1 MSTEA
6 KKTKDAADLRDLLTG
21 MEEEIEIAAVT
32 NEIHL
37 ETEGKLRRERDYAES
52 VIDTVHEPLLVLDRD
67 LRVENASR
75 SFYETFGV
83 TDQATI
89 GEFLY
94 DLGNGE
100 WNIPALRH
108 LLENVL
114 PQRSTFRDFEVT
126 HDFPSLGR
134 RVMLLNGRTLLRPTD
149 DLQRVLLAIEDV
161 TERKR
166 IQDDLLR
173 SNEELQR
180 FSYIAAHDLRSPAN
194 TALRS
199 LQLLA
204 RRLTGKLD
212 QEESSILAD
221 AVESIKRLSALMQ
234 DLLALNDAGIAPQ
247 QPKLIPVREPLEIAL
262 ANLAH
267 HFAES
272 GATVTASELPTLMAD
287 RTQLA
292 MVFQNLIGNAIK
304 YRREEDLQIRIEVV
318 REGPIW
324 RFAVSDNGQGFEPQY
339 ASRIFEPFKRLHGL
353 KVPGSGI
360 GLATC
365 KRTIERFGGT
375 IWADSIPGKGSTFYF
390 TLPALKEHS

>member
-1 MSTEA
+1 MESAVNNAMLA
-6 KKTKDAADLRDLLTG
+6 KLKTSFG
-21 MEEEIEIAAVT
+21 ESV
-32 NEIHL
+32 
-37 ETEGKLRRERDYAES
+37 DYAES

-75 SFYETFGV
+75 SFYDTFGV

-89 GEFLY
+89 GQFLY

-108 LLENVL
+108 LLESVL
-114 PQRSTFRDFEVT
+114 PQQSTFRDFEVT
-126 HDFPSLGR
+126 HDFPSLGH
-134 RVMLLNGRTLLRPTD
+134 RVMLLNGRTLLRPTAGT
-149 DLQRVLLAIEDV
+149 QRVLLAIEDV

-166 IQDDLLR
+166 IQDDLVR

-180 FSYIAAHDLRSPAN
+180 FSYVAAHDLRSPAN

-212 QEESSILAD
+212 EEELSILAD
-221 AVESIKRLSALMQ
+221 AVESIQRLSALMQ

-247 QPKLIPVREPLEIAL
+247 QPKLMPFKEPLEIAL

-272 GATVTASELPTLMAD
+272 GATLTVSELPTLMAD
-287 RTQLA
+287 RTQL
-292 MVFQNLIGNAIK
+292 VRGQLRLLGLPPYLPEECFRHRVLQQAIPIFREH
-304 YRREEDLQIRIEVV
+304 RRVVV
-318 REGPIW
+318 R
-324 RFAVSDNGQGFEPQY
+324 QY
-339 ASRIFEPFKRLHGL
+339 SVRA
-353 KVPGSGI
+353 
-360 GLATC
+360 
-365 KRTIERFGGT
+365 
-375 IWADSIPGKGSTFYF
+375 
-390 TLPALKEHS
+390 

>member
-1 MSTEA
+1 MSTES
-6 KKTKDAADLRDLLTG
+6 KKTRDAGFQDLLTG
-21 MEEEIEIAAVT
+21 MDEEIEIAAVT
-32 NEIHL
+32 NENHA
-37 ETEGKLRRERDYAES
+37 ETEDKLRRERDYAES

-75 SFYETFGV
+75 SFYDTFGV

-89 GEFLY
+89 GQFLY

-108 LLENVL
+108 LLGSVL
-114 PQRSTFRDFEVT
+114 PEQSTFRDFEVT
-126 HDFPSLGR
+126 HDFPSLGH
-134 RVMLLNGRTLLRPTD
+134 RVMLLNGRTLLRPTAD
-149 DLQRVLLAIEDV
+149 AQRVLLAIEDV

-166 IQDDLLR
+166 IQDDLVR

-180 FSYIAAHDLRSPAN
+180 FSYAAAHDLRSPAN

-199 LQLLA
+199 LQLLT

-212 QEESSILAD
+212 EEESSILAD
-221 AVESIKRLSALMQ
+221 VVESIQRLSALMR

-247 QPKLIPVREPLEIAL
+247 QPKLISVKEPLEIAL

-267 HFAES
+267 HFAECN
-272 GATVTASELPTLMAD
+272 ATVTVSELPTLMAD

-292 MVFQNLIGNAIK
+292 MVLQNLIGNAIK
-304 YRREEDLQIRIEVV
+304 YRREEDLQIGIEVV
-318 REGPIW
+318 RERRTW
-324 RFAVSDNGQGFEPQY
+324 CFAISDNGQGFEPEY

-375 IWADSIPGKGSTFYF
+375 IWADSIPGKGPTFYF
-390 TLPALKEHS
+390 TLPALEEQS